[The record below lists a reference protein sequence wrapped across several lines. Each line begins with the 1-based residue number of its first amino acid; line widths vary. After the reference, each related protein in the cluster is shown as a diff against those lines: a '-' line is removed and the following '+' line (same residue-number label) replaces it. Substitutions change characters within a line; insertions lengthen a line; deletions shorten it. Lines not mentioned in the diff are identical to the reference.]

1 MFVSSVEHVGLLR
14 QQRAT
19 ADEILKQSKV
29 ANSSFINKQRSY
41 LAFSYVMTLSGD
53 FFFPIQAPKRH
64 FQTRNQRSRGTSF
77 AHALLKRRK
86 QPNNIFYR
94 KVFW

>member
-41 LAFSYVMTLSGD
+41 LEFSYVMTLSGD
-53 FFFPIQAPKRH
+53 FFFQFRPLSDIFKLVIKDQGGLHLLMH
-64 FQTRNQRSRGTSF
+64 F
-77 AHALLKRRK
+77 
-86 QPNNIFYR
+86 
-94 KVFW
+94 